1 MIFIVRQLVEVTP
14 CQSGVH
20 EIDSRN
26 VLYLV
31 SIVPNYRNLETFLQL
46 K

>member
-26 VLYLV
+26 VLPT
-31 SIVPNYRNLETFLQL
+31 SIYSTIGT
-46 K
+46 